1 MFRFSDRE
9 NYAGLQLLKLICFD
23 FQGGKFK
30 LYLIPGSSVFTFD
43 LRKLAHQ
50 ISNVRGTTDFSMIPS
65 RTFIASSNSTDE
77 QHMIGLEREKVRNRI
92 QYAHKTTNCQR
103 IISIHPDG
111 ND

>member
-50 ISNVRGTTDFSMIPS
+50 ISNVIMAGCCKNSLPGTFLIIITKSDVETTLGINMNYSPSMKLI
-65 RTFIASSNSTDE
+65 
-77 QHMIGLEREKVRNRI
+77 L
-92 QYAHKTTNCQR
+92 
-103 IISIHPDG
+103 
-111 ND
+111 

>member
-50 ISNVRGTTDFSMIPS
+50 ISNVT
-65 RTFIASSNSTDE
+65 
-77 QHMIGLEREKVRNRI
+77 ERETI
-92 QYAHKTTNCQR
+92 SDDDEDEKTFLMLR
-103 IISIHPDG
+103 G
-111 ND
+111 